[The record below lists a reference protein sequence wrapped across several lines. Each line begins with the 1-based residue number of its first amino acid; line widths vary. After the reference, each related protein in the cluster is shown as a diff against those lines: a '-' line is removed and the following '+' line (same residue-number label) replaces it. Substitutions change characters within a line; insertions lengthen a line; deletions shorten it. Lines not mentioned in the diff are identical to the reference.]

1 MQQGK
6 QNVTI
11 SWSGGKDAAFALH
24 KILATGLYNVVH
36 LHTVIGATTRRVGLH
51 GVREELIDDQA
62 ACLGL
67 PLHKLYLTEAP
78 DHGAYETLMQDF
90 YRECTAAHIDAVIFG
105 DIFLEDLR
113 AYREAMLHAVGL
125 KGIYPLWDIPSEK
138 LLHDFLAAGYK
149 TVLCSAN
156 ASWFMPGRLG
166 VTLDNTFAASL
177 PAGVDCCGEN
187 GEFHT
192 LVYDGPLFKKPLS
205 FRAGEVV
212 KRSYNFQKVSATG
225 EPEPSSLDFWFRDL
239 VPL

>member
-36 LHTVIGATTRRVGLH
+36 LHTVIGASTRRVGLH
-51 GVREELIDDQA
+51 GVREELIDEQA
-62 ACLGL
+62 TCLGM
-67 PLHKLYLTEAP
+67 PLHKLYLPESP

-90 YRECTAAHIDAVIFG
+90 YRECTAAGIKAVVFG

-125 KGIYPLWDIPSEK
+125 KGIYPLWAIPSEK

-149 TVLCSAN
+149 TVLCSAS

-166 VTLDNTFAASL
+166 VTIDNTFAASL

-192 LVYDGPLFKKPLS
+192 LVYDGPLFQKPLS

-212 KRSYNFQKVSATG
+212 KRSYTFQKVSATG

>member
-1 MQQGK
+1 MEQTRK
-6 QNVTI
+6 NVTI
-11 SWSGGKDAAFALH
+11 SWSGGKDATFALH
-24 KILATGLYNVVH
+24 KILATGEYNVVN
-36 LHTVIGATTRRVGLH
+36 LHTVIGDTTRRVGLH
-51 GVREELIDDQA
+51 GVREELIDEQA
-62 ACLGL
+62 ACLGI
-67 PLHKLYLTEAP
+67 PLHKLYLPEAP

-90 YRECTAAHIDAVIFG
+90 YRECAAAHIEAVIFG

-113 AYREAMLHAVGL
+113 AYREAMLQAVGL
-125 KGIYPLWDIPSEK
+125 KGIYPLWAIPSEK
-138 LLHDFLAAGYK
+138 LLRDFLAAGYK

-166 VTLDNTFAASL
+166 VTIDNTFAATL

-192 LVYDGPLFKKPLS
+192 LVYDGPLFKTPLS

-212 KRSYNFQKVSATG
+212 KRSYNFQKVSPTG